1 MSGNDQRSYNKR
13 TWKCSFQREQ
23 LGSKLLWLFFF
34 FKSLANHNKISF
46 PFSNISHLLL
56 SFFCSLLSLNAEPS
70 EMLRISPHTFSRH
83 PNTVS
88 PPKISKTFTH
98 TLSEMPFISFPPQYL
113 HHLIFLSLYLW
124 NPPPSAFKL
133 QLIQLLLQSRGEQL
147 PLINP
152 PLLTRQ
158 ESTWIQGGLQSTS
171 KIVQIRLKTIL

>member
-23 LGSKLLWLFFF
+23 LGFKLLCFFYLLL

-83 PNTVS
+83 PNIVS

-98 TLSEMPFISFPPQYL
+98 TLFEMPFISFPPRYL
-113 HHLIFLSLYLW
+113 HHLIFLSL
-124 NPPPSAFKL
+124 
-133 QLIQLLLQSRGEQL
+133 
-147 PLINP
+147 
-152 PLLTRQ
+152 
-158 ESTWIQGGLQSTS
+158 
-171 KIVQIRLKTIL
+171 